1 MKRPSGEQHEG
12 CWKEGKWVLYCI
24 REGVRDRA

>member
-12 CWKEGKWVLYCI
+12 CWKEGKRHGVWYYTVLG
-24 REGVRDRA
+24 RG